1 MTTTLPAPPAATS
14 ARPTPFTGCPIQQR
28 ALSTGARDLA
38 DALTGVAFDAPCRPD
53 RQRILLDFSASVL
66 RAVRGSGDAV
76 LAAACE
82 EVDAAGPLFAANISA
97 GAPRL
102 AGAWIRLADLLQAA
116 AAGPHD
122 HDVVSCARE
131 FRAVAGQPRFA
142 VPWFADACSPRE
154 RVELVSTAPR
164 RVRLALRLAEDR
176 WLTVRAT
183 VRG

>member
-1 MTTTLPAPPAATS
+1 MTTTLPAPTASTS
-14 ARPTPFTGCPIQQR
+14 ARPTAFTGCAIQAR

-66 RAVRGSGDAV
+66 RAVRGTGDPV
-76 LAAACE
+76 LVAACD
-82 EVDAAGPLFAANISA
+82 EVDAAGPLFARNISA

-102 AGAWIRLADLLQAA
+102 AGAWIRLADLLDAVP
-116 AAGPHD
+116 AGSHD
-122 HDVVSCARE
+122 HDVVSCERE

-142 VPWFADACSPRE
+142 VPWFVDACSPSE
-154 RVELVSTAPR
+154 RLELSRRAPR

-176 WLTVRAT
+176 WLSARAA